1 MGSARLAPEKILL
14 TQPPPTDDL
23 GITGAYVAVS
33 AFNAFFKPAYYE
45 VPNDEENGDR
55 EYCNEADNV
64 PIGEYPEEE
73 EEEEEDH
80 EEEEVHE
87 CKNVPHNL

>member
-1 MGSARLAPEKILL
+1 MGSAILAPEKIPL
-14 TQPPPTDDL
+14 TQPPPPTEGL
-23 GITGAYVAVS
+23 GITEAYAVVS
-33 AFNAFFKPAYYE
+33 TFNAFFKPAYYE

-64 PIGEYPEEE
+64 SMGEYRE

-80 EEEEVHE
+80 EEEDVHE
-87 CKNVPHNL
+87 CKSVLYNL